1 MNTPLYPSTIDR
13 GQLSSETLLNV
24 TAERKIQGIS
34 VRKVSKIFNLFGVE
48 TKTSTPVSSTSK
60 SWTNV
65 LNNGEIETLVIS
77 PI

>member
-13 GQLSSETLLNV
+13 SQRSSETLLIV

-34 VRKVSKIFNLFGVE
+34 VRNVSKIFNLFGVE
-48 TKTSTPVSSTSK
+48 TKTSTQVSSTCK

-65 LNNGEIETLVIS
+65 LNQGEIETLVIS